1 LVLSF
6 CFWRIFELP
15 MDRWCCHFV
24 FGEFLSSQWI
34 VGVVILFLANFCI
47 VTTKE
52 FGQIP
57 FLF

>member
-1 LVLSF
+1 
-6 CFWRIFELP
+6 
-15 MDRWCCHFV
+15 MDRWCYHFV